1 MQTAKQQ
8 LIDQAVNHVK
18 ITDEVFESFV
28 HHAAYARPFL
38 PPPEATCLDDLMSHA
53 VQLRYAYDHLDE
65 TGSPKARWDA
75 WLWFTAAQTASAS
88 PALLT

>member
-53 VQLRYAYDHLDE
+53 VQLRTRMTTSMKRDRQRRGGMH
-65 TGSPKARWDA
+65 GSGSRQLKLRQQARHY
-75 WLWFTAAQTASAS
+75 
-88 PALLT
+88 